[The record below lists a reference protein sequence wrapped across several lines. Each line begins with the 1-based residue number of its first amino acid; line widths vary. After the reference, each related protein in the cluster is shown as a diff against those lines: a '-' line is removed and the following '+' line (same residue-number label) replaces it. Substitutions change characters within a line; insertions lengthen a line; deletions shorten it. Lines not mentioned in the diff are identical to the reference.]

1 MIRRF
6 LPTCNAQFMA
16 WFVFSFSSWCGYVI
30 AWLQAVKY
38 GGHEEYNKMVEIHD
52 KPKTPSEKISAM

>member
-1 MIRRF
+1 
-6 LPTCNAQFMA
+6 MA